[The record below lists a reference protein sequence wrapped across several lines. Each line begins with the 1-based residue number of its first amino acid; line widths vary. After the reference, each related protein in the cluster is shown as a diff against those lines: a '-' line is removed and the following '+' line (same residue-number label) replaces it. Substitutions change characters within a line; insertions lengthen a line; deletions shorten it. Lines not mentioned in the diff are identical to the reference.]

1 MARDPT
7 LTLGAR
13 RAAQAGEHPVPHR
26 RGADEGEDRRLA
38 RLRWRCRRGMLEND
52 LILTRLRD
60 ARGETMTEDEVAALD
75 RLLDLTDNELWDL
88 LSGRAEPADARLR
101 PLVGSLRA
109 A

>member
-1 MARDPT
+1 MGS
-7 LTLGAR
+7 GAEER
-13 RAAQAGEHPVPHR
+13 T
-26 RGADEGEDRRLA
+26 LA

-52 LILTRLRD
+52 LILTRFLD
-60 ARGETMTEDEVAALD
+60 ARGEAISEDEVVALD

-88 LSGRAEPADARLR
+88 FSGRAEPGDATLH